1 MTREQSSLKDT
12 HETAADRDTPPL
24 FILFGGTS
32 GERRVS
38 VASAQNVAGIFSTA
52 RTWFW
57 ARDGRVIPC
66 ERGALLGHERAFE
79 VDFEPSHEGAFASVE
94 LALDHLRERAR
105 DAVVFLAL
113 HGGSGED
120 GTIQRLCE
128 ARDLAYTGSDSA
140 ASARAFDKVLAK
152 SIVRASDGH
161 VAESIVLPPDDVIA
175 VRAAIEDIVSRHGRA
190 VVKPVADG
198 SSVGLYHVESLEQA
212 RSVADEVV
220 SRSVAYLCEAFVSG
234 PELTVGVAQGED
246 GVARVL
252 CASEVRLDPGRVFD
266 FAGKYLGK
274 GTIELTPAEQP
285 EPVVR
290 AAEALALLAHNA
302 LGCEGYT
309 RTDVI
314 VSARGA
320 VFLETNTLP
329 GLTRASFIPQ
339 QVAARGVALEG
350 FLRTQIQLAAQRRDR
365 SLRERA
371 ERGR

>member
-1 MTREQSSLKDT
+1 MTREESN
-12 HETAADRDTPPL
+12 ERPM
-24 FILFGGTS
+24 FILFGGIS

-38 VASAQNVAGIFSTA
+38 VASAQNVAGIFSAA

-57 ARDGRVIPC
+57 APDGRVIPC
-66 ERGALLGHERAFE
+66 ERAALLGHERAFE
-79 VDFEPSHEGAFASVE
+79 VDFEPSHEGAFATVE
-94 LALDHLRERAR
+94 IALDHLRERAR

-113 HGGSGED
+113 HGGTGED

-128 ARDLAYTGSDSA
+128 ARDLAYTGSDSV

-152 SIVRASDGH
+152 SIVRAAGGR
-161 VAESIVLPPDDVIA
+161 VADSIVLPPDDVIA
-175 VRAAIEDIVSRHGRA
+175 ARAAIEEVVSKHGRA

-198 SSVGLYHVESLEQA
+198 SSVGLFHVESIA
-212 RSVADEVV
+212 RAREVAEEVA

-234 PELTVGVAQGED
+234 PELTVGVAQGDD

-252 CASEVRLDPGRVFD
+252 CASEVRLAPGRVFD

-285 EPVVR
+285 EAVVR

-314 VSARGA
+314 VSERGA

-329 GLTRASFIPQ
+329 GLTKASFIPQ
-339 QVAARGVALEG
+339 QVAARAMKLED
-350 FLRTQIQLAAQRRDR
+350 FLRTQIQLAIARRDR
-365 SLRERA
+365 AVRER
-371 ERGR
+371 G

>member
-1 MTREQSSLKDT
+1 MY
-12 HETAADRDTPPL
+12 
-24 FILFGGTS
+24 ILFGGTS

-38 VASAQNVAGIFSTA
+38 VASAQNVAGIFSAA

-57 ARDGRVIPC
+57 APDGRVIPC
-66 ERGALLGHERAFE
+66 ERAALLAHEKAFE
-79 VDFEPSHEGAFASVE
+79 VDFEPPHEGAFATVE
-94 LALDHLRERAR
+94 IALDHLRERAR

-128 ARDLAYTGSDSA
+128 ARDLAYTGSDSV

-152 SIVRASDGH
+152 SIVQAADGR
-161 VAESIVLPPDDVIA
+161 VADSIVLPPDDVIA
-175 VRAAIEDIVSRHGRA
+175 ARAAIEEIVSKHGRA

-198 SSVGLYHVESLEQA
+198 SSVGLFHVESIA
-212 RSVADEVV
+212 RAREVAEEVA

-234 PELTVGVAQGED
+234 PELTVGVAQGDD

-285 EPVVR
+285 EAVIR

-314 VSARGA
+314 VSERGA

-329 GLTRASFIPQ
+329 GLTKASFIPQ
-339 QVAARGVALEG
+339 QVAARGMNLEV
-350 FLRTQIQLAAQRRDR
+350 FLRTQIQLAIARRDR
-365 SLRERA
+365 A
-371 ERGR
+371 AGERG